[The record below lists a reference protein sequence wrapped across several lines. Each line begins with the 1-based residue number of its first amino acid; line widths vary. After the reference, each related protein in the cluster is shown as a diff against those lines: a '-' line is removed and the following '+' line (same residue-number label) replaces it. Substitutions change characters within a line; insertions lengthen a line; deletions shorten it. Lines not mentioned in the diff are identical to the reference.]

1 MKQSFILKTS
11 VGEYSAN
18 IDKEILIELLKAKS
32 EGKVVDIPLGKG
44 TSYLEGEEYN
54 DDAIITLFP
63 ESTVF
68 AIVEHNLSEKE
79 KVNLNTK

>member
-18 IDKEILIELLKAKS
+18 IEKTELFSLLEAKA
-32 EGKVVDIPLGKG
+32 EGKIVNIPLGSG

-54 DDAIITLFP
+54 DNAILTLFP
-63 ESTVF
+63 SSEVF
-68 AIVEHNLSEKE
+68 AVVEHNLSEKE
-79 KVNLNTK
+79 KVNLTTK